1 MMRRTG
7 KKRKITLLPCIK
19 WIIVISLI
27 SIASVYFLAFLLGP
41 PSLTKEENTIYYNR
55 NNEVIGVEQGIE
67 NRFWI
72 DLEAMPSMLIEATLA
87 VEDKNFYSHYGFD
100 IKRIGKAILRNIQTL
115 SLKEGASTLTQQY
128 ARNLYLTHE
137 KTWSRKLKE
146 AFYTIRLEMFYTKD
160 EILEGYLNEIYY
172 GHGAYGIEAASRTFF
187 DKHVDE
193 LSLAEI
199 AMLVG
204 IPKGPTYYSPLND
217 IDNATSRQHT
227 ILTLLKDEKIINE
240 AEYVTAKQEELV
252 YANPQREST
261 DGNAPYYRD
270 FALKEAS
277 RILRLPVD
285 QIETGGYHIFTTL
298 DNKAQKQLE
307 SKIEETVNDESELE
321 IGAMAMDPKTG
332 AVTALVGGRSYNKSP
347 FNRAVSAK
355 RMTGSTFKPFLY
367 YTALQH
373 GYTPTTMLMSK
384 PTVFQLE
391 DGQTYQPSN
400 YNDYYAYEPITLA
413 QALAVSDNIYA
424 VKTNIFLGP
433 DKLVDTAK
441 QFGITADLPAVPSL
455 ALGTVSVSLN
465 EMVRAYG
472 MLANGGREVNS
483 YAIEKIIDRHGKTV
497 YERNQSY
504 GEQVLDRQTAFIL
517 TDLMTGMFDQSWNGY
532 MEVTGSTI
540 ASKLSRT
547 YAGKSGSTNSDS
559 WMIGFSP
566 SMVAGVWIGYD
577 DNRPLEYAFEAAYAK
592 DIWASFMEAIHQ
604 ERDVEQFIA
613 PEGVVRANI
622 DPKTGQLATPYCPE
636 QQSVYFEEGKK
647 PTTHC
652 TAHFHQDEVPEDDE
666 ELEEEKGLLERL
678 IDIFS

>member
-1 MMRRTG
+1 MIRSRR
-7 KKRKITLLPCIK
+7 KRSITFKIIK
-19 WIIVISLI
+19 WIVLPLFVF
-27 SIASVYFLAFLLGP
+27 IAGTYFLAYLLGP
-41 PSLTKEENTIYYNR
+41 PSLTKEQNTIYYSS
-55 NNEVIGVEQGIE
+55 NNEVIGVEKGLE
-67 NRFWI
+67 NRYWT
-72 DLEAMPSMLIEATLA
+72 DLEAMPATLIEATLA
-87 VEDKNFYSHYGFD
+87 VEDKNFYTHHGFD
-100 IKRIGKAILRNIQTL
+100 IKRIVKAILKNIQTL

-146 AFYTIRLEMFYTKD
+146 AFYTIRLEMFYTKE

-172 GHGAYGIEAASRTFF
+172 GHGAYGVEAARRTLFN
-187 DKHVDE
+187 KHGE
-193 LSLAEI
+193 TLSIAEI

-217 IDNATSRQHT
+217 IDNANSRQNT
-227 ILTLLKDEKIINE
+227 ILTLLKNEKIINE
-240 AEYVTAKQEELV
+240 SEYVTAKQEELV
-252 YANPQREST
+252 YRNPKLETS
-261 DGNAPYYRD
+261 DGIAPYYRD
-270 FALKEAS
+270 LALKEAS
-277 RILRLPVD
+277 RILKIPID
-285 QIETGGYHIFTTL
+285 QIKTSGYHIFTTL
-298 DNKAQKQLE
+298 DNEAQEQLE
-307 SKIEETVNDESELE
+307 NKIHENINEESELE
-321 IGAMAMDPKTG
+321 IGAMAMNPKTG
-332 AVTALVGGRSYNKSP
+332 AVKALVGGRSYKMSP

-367 YTALQH
+367 YTALNH

-441 QFGITADLPAVPSL
+441 RFGISAELPEVPSL
-455 ALGTVSVSLN
+455 ALGTVSVSLY

-483 YAIEKIIDRHGKTV
+483 YTIEKIIDRHGKTV
-497 YERNQSY
+497 YEKNHSTK
-504 GEQVLDRQTAFIL
+504 EQILNPRTAFIL

-547 YAGKSGSTNSDS
+547 YAGKSGSTESDS

-566 SMVAGVWIGYD
+566 SMVAGIWIGYD

-592 DIWASFMEAIHQ
+592 DIWASFMEAIHK
-604 ERDVEQFIA
+604 EKEVEQFPV

-622 DPKTGQLATPYCPE
+622 DPETGQLATPYCPDH
-636 QQSVYFEEGKK
+636 QAVYFEKDKK

-652 TAHFHQDEVPEDDE
+652 TAHFHQDEVPASDE
-666 ELEEEKGLLERL
+666 ENEEEKGLLERL
-678 IDIFS
+678 MEIFR